1 VRRFFLAMGLAAAGL
16 VQAASGLTLEQ
27 LFETLAKQRPER
39 AAFQERK
46 YLALL
51 DRPVDSSGT
60 LAFTPPARL
69 EKRTLL
75 PRPETL
81 VADGDTVVLERGGR
95 RQALSLAGNPAIAA
109 LIESIRATLAGD
121 IASIR
126 RAYAAELA
134 GNADGWRITL
144 RPLDAAVAPLVSRIE
159 IAGVGGEVRQVEV
172 FQADG
177 DRSVMTITK
186 TP

>member
-1 VRRFFLAMGLAAAGL
+1 MRRFFLAAGLAAAAL
-16 VQAASGLTLEQ
+16 CHAAPALTLQQ

-51 DRPVDSSGT
+51 ERPVDSSGT
-60 LAFTPPARL
+60 LAFIPPARL
-69 EKRTLL
+69 EKRTLQ
-75 PRPETL
+75 PRPEA
-81 VADGDTVVLERGGR
+81 VIADGDSLVLERGGR
-95 RQALSLAGNPAIAA
+95 RQAISLSDNPAIGT

-121 IASIR
+121 LASIQ
-126 RAYAAELA
+126 RAYSAELS
-134 GNADGWRITL
+134 GNADGWRIVL
-144 RPLDAAVAPLVSRIE
+144 RPLDAAVTPLVKSIE

-186 TP
+186 SP

>member
-1 VRRFFLAMGLAAAGL
+1 MALAAAGL
-16 VQAASGLTLEQ
+16 AQAASGLTLQQ
-27 LFETLAKQRPER
+27 LFETLAKQRPGS

-69 EKRTLL
+69 EKRTLQ
-75 PRPETL
+75 PRPET
-81 VADGDTVVLERGGR
+81 VIADGENLVLERGGR
-95 RQALSLAGNPAIAA
+95 RQALSLADNPAIGV

-121 IASIR
+121 IASIQR
-126 RAYAAELA
+126 SYATELA

-144 RPLDAAVAPLVSRIE
+144 RPLDAAVTPLVSRIE